1 VSSFYR
7 WQKLLAAAKTPS
19 DAAPQRKSVLTPV
32 DDDDDDAGPSS
43 GFVPVK
49 IRQNG
54 LRAMAAERSAAED
67 FIVGCGGLR
76 VELPNGV
83 VIHVSPE
90 IDGQRLGDIVFAAG
104 QIPRRESDSK
114 IRHAVQSEEESC

>member
-1 VSSFYR
+1 MVRSEQWWRRLLADQQQSGRTVRECCQVAGVHVSSFYR

-19 DAAPQRKSVLTPV
+19 DAAPLRKSVLTPV
-32 DDDDDDAGPSS
+32 DDADADPSS

-54 LRAMAAERSAAED
+54 LRAVAAERSAAED

-83 VIHVSPE
+83 
-90 IDGQRLGDIVFAAG
+90 RL
-104 QIPRRESDSK
+104 
-114 IRHAVQSEEESC
+114 